1 MRRTLWICAGV
12 LLGLWIVLT
21 SLFTVDRAE
30 YAYKTQFGRP
40 VATYDGVADAGLHFK
55 LPWPIQSVQRLDHRL
70 QYFDVPEIELLT
82 QDAKGKTIDKTL
94 TIGAYVCW
102 RIADKDGVDRFIR
115 TVGTPRDARDILEQR
130 IKGRLGAAIGT
141 MPIDDLI
148 SVASEDESAQRM
160 EQLRDRLLN
169 GGPQGDSLVELA
181 LRDYGI
187 DLVDVR
193 LRRFNHPASVRE
205 AIFTRIRSE
214 RQKKVADYQSQGEKL
229 AADILSKSKKEVKD
243 IDTRA
248 KASEERLKREADIE
262 ADRIRNEAQSKAP
275 EFYTFLLKLD
285 AYQRILGDTKDL
297 LLLSSRH
304 ELFDMLLKP
313 PKPGA
318 PVMSP
323 SGVAN
328 PMPKIIDPMP
338 AGGNGGER

>member
-1 MRRTLWICAGV
+1 MSKILWIGAGLI
-12 LLGLWIVLT
+12 LLAWIVST
-21 SLFTVDRAE
+21 SWFTVDRAE
-30 YAYKTQFGRP
+30 FVYRTQFGRP
-40 VATYDGVADAGLHFK
+40 VATYDGATDAGLHFK
-55 LPWPIQSVQRLDHRL
+55 LPWPIQAVQRLDHRL
-70 QYFDVPEIELLT
+70 QFFDVPEVELLT
-82 QDAKGKTIDKTL
+82 HDAKGKTIDKTL
-94 TIGAYVCW
+94 TIGVYVCW

-115 TVGTPRDARDILEQR
+115 TVGSPREARDILEQR
-130 IKGRLGAAIGT
+130 IKSRLGAAIGT

-148 SVASEDESAQRM
+148 SVAPEDESERRM
-160 EQLRDRLLN
+160 EELRERLLK
-169 GGPQGDSLVELA
+169 GGPQGDSLVQLA
-181 LRDYGI
+181 QRDYGI
-187 DLVDVR
+187 DLIDVR

-214 RQKKVADYQSQGEKL
+214 RQKKVADYESQGKKL
-229 AADILSKSKKEVKD
+229 ADDILSKSKKEVKD
-243 IDTRA
+243 IETRA

-275 EFYTFLLKLD
+275 EFYTFLQKLD

-313 PKPGA
+313 PKPGSVPA
-318 PVMSP
+318 SP

-328 PMPKIIDPMP
+328 PMPRIVDPLP